1 VIGIDRT
8 MAHPHLAQLLAPSSL
23 AIVGAN
29 DKGNVGARAL
39 KIAIAM
45 GFPGAIYPVNPNYES
60 LQGLPCYPSL
70 AQLPIVPDAV
80 AISVPIG
87 GALAV
92 LGEAADAGIPSAVMF
107 SEGFADAG
115 TAAGASRHEAL
126 RAIVAR
132 SGMAICGP
140 NCAGLFSLQRRYAA
154 TFTNLPA
161 GLLPG
166 GISIV
171 SQSGGLINA
180 LLELGRNRQLGFN
193 YVISSGNET
202 VVTGADYLDWLAE
215 DNDTKVIIAIIEGIK
230 DGARLR
236 DALTRASGR
245 KPVLVLKLGR
255 SDGGKRAT
263 LAHTGSLAGRD
274 DAFRALCRQC
284 GALLCDTLDQL
295 LESAAM
301 FTTLPLPRGD
311 RIVLFSTSGGATVLT
326 TDLAAASGLNFPP
339 LTQATNDALQ
349 EILAVERPFT
359 NPFDVVGA
367 PRLVKGSNMT
377 RCLQTILADDSVD
390 LVGCVLVVPRDATPQ
405 RQTLLDQV
413 KSVLPGT
420 DKPVLL
426 LSEATAHWRDW
437 PADAGTHVG
446 ANLQDG
452 LIGIRHLIDYAAYRR
467 RPPATMPLAP
477 TKLVLPRR
485 AGCAV
490 LTEFESKRVLAN
502 AGFPITREDLVH
514 SAEGAVT
521 AASRIGYPVALKL
534 QSPDLMH
541 KSDVGGLRLGL
552 SDDDS
557 VRGAYA
563 ALVAAHQAREKSAP
577 LDGVL
582 VQEMVDGIELM
593 LGMLR
598 DPVLGPVVVL
608 GPGGV
613 FVELF
618 EHASALRLAP
628 FGRDEAE
635 RMLEESPAACTL
647 IKGFRGRKRGDRAAL
662 VALVADFADFVAR
675 LDESVVAIDLNPVM
689 VLPEGHGV
697 RIVDAA
703 IEFAC

>member
-274 DAFRALCRQC
+274 DAFRWISC
-284 GALLCDTLDQL
+284 
-295 LESAAM
+295 SN
-301 FTTLPLPRGD
+301 PLPCSPPCPCRA
-311 RIVLFSTSGGATVLT
+311 ATV
-326 TDLAAASGLNFPP
+326 SCCS
-339 LTQATNDALQ
+339 
-349 EILAVERPFT
+349 RP
-359 NPFDVVGA
+359 
-367 PRLVKGSNMT
+367 
-377 RCLQTILADDSVD
+377 
-390 LVGCVLVVPRDATPQ
+390 
-405 RQTLLDQV
+405 
-413 KSVLPGT
+413 
-420 DKPVLL
+420 
-426 LSEATAHWRDW
+426 
-437 PADAGTHVG
+437 
-446 ANLQDG
+446 
-452 LIGIRHLIDYAAYRR
+452 
-467 RPPATMPLAP
+467 
-477 TKLVLPRR
+477 
-485 AGCAV
+485 
-490 LTEFESKRVLAN
+490 
-502 AGFPITREDLVH
+502 
-514 SAEGAVT
+514 
-521 AASRIGYPVALKL
+521 
-534 QSPDLMH
+534 
-541 KSDVGGLRLGL
+541 
-552 SDDDS
+552 
-557 VRGAYA
+557 
-563 ALVAAHQAREKSAP
+563 
-577 LDGVL
+577 
-582 VQEMVDGIELM
+582 
-593 LGMLR
+593 
-598 DPVLGPVVVL
+598 
-608 GPGGV
+608 
-613 FVELF
+613 
-618 EHASALRLAP
+618 
-628 FGRDEAE
+628 
-635 RMLEESPAACTL
+635 
-647 IKGFRGRKRGDRAAL
+647 RAA
-662 VALVADFADFVAR
+662 
-675 LDESVVAIDLNPVM
+675 P
-689 VLPEGHGV
+689 P
-697 RIVDAA
+697 
-703 IEFAC
+703 C